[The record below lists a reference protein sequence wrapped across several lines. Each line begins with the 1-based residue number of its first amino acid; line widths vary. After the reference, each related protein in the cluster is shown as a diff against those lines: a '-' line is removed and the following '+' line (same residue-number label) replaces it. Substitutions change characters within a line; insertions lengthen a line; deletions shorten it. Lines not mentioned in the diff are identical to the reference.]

1 MKELFLREAVF
12 PPMGERR
19 GYPFSIPALKNV
31 DKIIFSAPVT
41 FLAGENGAGK
51 STLLEALAVA
61 LGLNPEGGSQ
71 NFLFSTRDTHSA
83 LGESIRLVRGA
94 RRPRDGFFL
103 RAESFYNTATKLEEY
118 DDGMGDL
125 LARYGGSPHERSHG
139 EAFLGLVQRR
149 FRDGI
154 YLMDEP
160 EAALSPSRQLSL
172 LCELDRLA
180 RGGSQMVVATHSP
193 ILMALPGAKILW
205 LDEMGIA
212 PRRWEETV
220 HYQVTRRFLCRPEQ
234 MLRKLG
240 FPAGMEKGEKLW

>member
-41 FLAGENGAGK
+41 FLAGDNGAGK

-94 RRPRDGFFL
+94 RRPRNGFFL
-103 RAESFYNTATKLEEY
+103 RAESFYNAASYIDTLDEIPSV
-118 DDGMGDL
+118 
-125 LARYGGSPHERSHG
+125 YGGSLHEKSHG
-139 EAFLGLVQRR
+139 ESFLALVQNR
-149 FRDGI
+149 FRGHGL
-154 YLMDEP
+154 YLLDEP
-160 EAALSPSRQLSL
+160 EAALSPMRL
-172 LCELDRLA
+172 LTLMGEIDRLTEA
-180 RGGSQMVVATHSP
+180 GSQFIISTHSP
-193 ILMALPGAKILW
+193 ILMAFPGAEVLEITGA
-205 LDEMGIA
+205 GIR
-212 PRRWEETV
+212 PVPYRETE
-220 HYQVTRRFLCRPEQ
+220 HFTVTRSFLENPER
-234 MLRKLG
+234 MLRILLDKD
-240 FPAGMEKGEKLW
+240 AGE